1 MSTGRNLGLLLRR
14 WLAEGVVDPSRPQAI
29 ANRLIDALGEDDR
42 LKGPLRD
49 LLSRPHFSQVVLRGG
64 PSRRTAL
71 ESLAAELRQVYATPV
86 WSELCEL
93 LAVASGQ
100 EDLVPAAVEEPPPPE
115 PRSVTA
121 AAPPIPSGW
130 RGLARQLRR
139 LGPGLALAAAAAL
152 VWRWAGTEL
161 DRWLFEPL
169 GWNGGLVLVAV
180 LAFLQLLALGPLR
193 ELRRQWP
200 LEQADAADP
209 RGAWRWIAAPWIHHA
224 NPEAVLNLLILVLVL
239 GSSPLSTG
247 AVVFRYSLTAL
258 ATMALAVLVAQ
269 RRTTEGCW
277 DGATGAVSALIALG
291 AGASLLHWRQLEY
304 SLGQVAVPAW
314 VLLIVVGALQV
325 GRQLHPRSA
334 HDHSRSLDRLLS
346 CQWWWGLVFGLGW
359 AVVSRLAQLLE
370 RPPGA

>member
-1 MSTGRNLGLLLRR
+1 MSTGRNLGLLLRG

-49 LLSRPHFSQVVLRGG
+49 LTSRPQFGQVLLRGG

-100 EDLVPAAVEEPPPPE
+100 EDLVPEAVEAPPPPE
-115 PRSVTA
+115 PRAVTI
-121 AAPPIPSGW
+121 APPIPAGLL
-130 RGLARQLRR
+130 GLAWQLRR

-152 VWRWAGTEL
+152 VWRWAGSEL
-161 DRWLFEPL
+161 DLWLFEPL

-180 LAFLQLLALGPLR
+180 LGFLQLLALGPLR

-200 LEQADAADP
+200 LELADAADP

-224 NPEAVLNLLILVLVL
+224 NAEAGLNLLILALVL

-247 AVVFRYSLTAL
+247 AVVFRYALTAL
-258 ATMALAVLVAQ
+258 ATMTFSVLVAQ
-269 RRTTEGCW
+269 RRTPEGCW
-277 DGATGAVSALIALG
+277 DGATGPVSALIALG

-304 SLGQVAVPAW
+304 SLAEVAVPAW
-314 VLLIVVGALQV
+314 VLLIVVGTLQV

-334 HDHSRSLDRLLS
+334 RDHSRSLERLLS

-359 AVVSRLAQLLE
+359 AVVSRLVQLLE
-370 RPPGA
+370 RPPAA

>member
-1 MSTGRNLGLLLRR
+1 MSTGRKLGLLLRR
-14 WLAEGVVDPSRPQAI
+14 WLAEGVVDPDRPQAI
-29 ANRLIDALGEDDR
+29 ANRLIDALGEEDW

-49 LLSRPHFSQVVLRGG
+49 LTSRPQFGQVILRGG
-64 PSRRTAL
+64 ASRRTAL
-71 ESLAAELRQVYATPV
+71 ESLAAELRQVYSPSV
-86 WSELCEL
+86 WSELCAL

-100 EDLVPAAVEEPPPPE
+100 EDLVPEAEEEPPPPE

-121 AAPPIPSGW
+121 APPIPPGW
-130 RGLARQLRR
+130 RGLGWQLRR
-139 LGPGLALAAAAAL
+139 LGPGVGLAAAAAL

-161 DRWLFEPL
+161 DVWLFRPL

-180 LAFLQLLALGPLR
+180 LAVLQILALGPLR

-200 LEQADAADP
+200 LELADAADP

-224 NPEAVLNLLILVLVL
+224 NAEAVLNLLILALVL
-239 GSSPLSTG
+239 GGSPLSTG
-247 AVVFRYSLTAL
+247 AVLFRYALTAL
-258 ATMALAVLVAQ
+258 ATMTFAVLVAQ
-269 RRTTEGCW
+269 RRTPEGCW

-304 SLGQVAVPAW
+304 SLGAVAVPAW

-334 HDHSRSLDRLLS
+334 QDQSRSLDRLLS
-346 CQWWWGLVFGLGW
+346 CQWTWGLVFGLGW
-359 AVVSRLAQLLE
+359 AVLSRLMQLLE
-370 RPPGA
+370 RPPAA